1 MSSLF
6 KVFYYTILSRLSSFE
21 FPLGRMF
28 SKWRVLILRLSG
40 AEIGNSVL
48 IGKNVYVGSFKIR
61 VGNNVRINS
70 NVRMPHVELGND
82 ILIARD
88 VIFLNGIHE
97 YRDSSTP
104 VISQPTHKADAT
116 VVEDDVWIGA
126 RAIIMPGI
134 KLSKGTIIGAGA
146 VVTKN
151 TEPGGIYAGVP
162 AALINTRYG
171 QER

>member
-1 MSSLF
+1 M
-6 KVFYYTILSRLSSFE
+6 SSFE
-21 FPLGRMF
+21 FPLGRIF
-28 SKWRVLILRLSG
+28 SEWRVRFLRLSG
-40 AEIGNSVL
+40 ALIGDSVL

-70 NVRMPHVELGND
+70 NVRMPHVELGDD

-97 YRDSSTP
+97 YRNLSTP
-104 VISQPTHKADAT
+104 VINQPTHKANAT

-134 KLSKGTIIGAGA
+134 KLSKGSIIGAGA

-162 AALINTRYG
+162 ASLIKRRYD
-171 QER
+171 Q